1 MATRLTAPKS
11 TTTRNKKNSKK
22 TLPKVSLLQRPD
34 GISLE
39 DWQIAL
45 RKQAAQKEL
54 LTIAP
59 VDKKLSPGDFYVRNP
74 QTDHI
79 YKVAFRGTDSE
90 WNYCSCPDFKTNQLG
105 TCKHIE
111 AVQLH
116 LGKQRKRPAKE
127 LIPPYTSVYLSYR
140 AERDVRIRI
149 GSDNREA
156 FTALAGRYFTEEGVL
171 EESNYARFYDF
182 LQEARQIDDTF
193 RCYDDALDF
202 IIEKR
207 AALYRNQVLDNKYPD
222 NKLPGLLRTRLY
234 PYQEEGILFA
244 ARKGRCIIADE
255 MGLGKT
261 IQAIGAAELLRKEF
275 NLSSVLILCPTSLKY
290 QWKKEIEKFTGETAL
305 VIEGNHLKRREQYNR
320 DACYKIVSYQSAN
333 NDIKI
338 LKTLSADL
346 LIMDEAQRLKNW
358 NTQIAKA
365 AKRIESQYTV
375 VLSGT
380 PLENKIEELYA
391 IAQYVNPYCLGP
403 YYKFIDRCL
412 VRSETGKTVGYKNL
426 NETGRMI
433 RNILVRRRKRD
444 VNIQLP
450 ARMDKILF
458 VPMTAEQRE
467 MHDEFKSSLAQLIM
481 KWQKM
486 RFLSESDR
494 RRLLLLMNQM
504 RMVCDSTYI
513 LDQKSRF
520 DTKIDEL
527 MNVLDEFFEES
538 DEKTVIFS
546 QWERMTRL
554 VAAELDKRG
563 VAYEYLNGSV
573 PSAKRK
579 DLIDNF
585 TEKPDCR
592 VFLSTD
598 AGSTGLNLQA
608 ASLIINLD
616 LPWNPAVLEQRI
628 ARIHRMGQKNNVQV
642 INFVSVGTIEEQML
656 TKLNFKSS
664 MFEGILD
671 DGSDSIFL
679 EESKFDKLMQTV
691 QEFAATGIDADTDE
705 NLTYGI
711 NADEL
716 EKPVSEEERSGKEE
730 TILSETM
737 IPDVEPEEEQKISA
751 ISSDAREMLPGRP
764 SDAGT
769 GGKSPGRFAGDD
781 AEEAPSLTPVKTTGA
796 VDISNTNSPEQLV
809 SQGINLL
816 GAFARTLSSP
826 EATQKLVDSLIE
838 TDKETG
844 KTSLKIPVPDRDTV
858 VQVMSV
864 LGKLFK

>member
-1 MATRLTAPKS
+1 
-11 TTTRNKKNSKK
+11 
-22 TLPKVSLLQRPD
+22 
-34 GISLE
+34 
-39 DWQIAL
+39 
-45 RKQAAQKEL
+45 
-54 LTIAP
+54 
-59 VDKKLSPGDFYVRNP
+59 
-74 QTDHI
+74 
-79 YKVAFRGTDSE
+79 
-90 WNYCSCPDFKTNQLG
+90 
-105 TCKHIE
+105 
-111 AVQLH
+111 
-116 LGKQRKRPAKE
+116 
-127 LIPPYTSVYLSYR
+127 
-140 AERDVRIRI
+140 
-149 GSDNREA
+149 
-156 FTALAGRYFTEEGVL
+156 
-171 EESNYARFYDF
+171 
-182 LQEARQIDDTF
+182 
-193 RCYDDALDF
+193 
-202 IIEKR
+202 
-207 AALYRNQVLDNKYPD
+207 
-222 NKLPGLLRTRLY
+222 
-234 PYQEEGILFA
+234 
-244 ARKGRCIIADE
+244 
-255 MGLGKT
+255 
-261 IQAIGAAELLRKEF
+261 
-275 NLSSVLILCPTSLKY
+275 VLILCPTSLKY

-391 IAQYVNPYCLGP
+391 ID
-403 YYKFIDRCL
+403 KFIDRCL

-433 RNILVRRRKRD
+433 RDILVRRRKRD

-458 VPMTAEQRE
+458 VPMTTEQRE

-527 MNVLDEFFEES
+527 MNVLDEFLEES
-538 DEKTVIFS
+538 DEKAVVFS

-554 VAAELDKRG
+554 VAAELDKRS
-563 VAYEYLNGSV
+563 VAYEYLNGGV

-592 VFLSTD
+592 IFLSTD

-691 QEFAATGIDADTDE
+691 QEFAATGTEHTGTETEGTSTGTGISTPASTVSTDE
-705 NLTYGI
+705 I
-711 NADEL
+711 ERADPLQKRGEIDPL
-716 EKPVSEEERSGKEE
+716 
-730 TILSETM
+730 ISETA
-737 IPDVEPEEEQKISA
+737 IPDIDTGQEDSPVEITGTVP
-751 ISSDAREMLPGRP
+751 SSPAAQTE
-764 SDAGT
+764 T
-769 GGKSPGRFAGDD
+769 
-781 AEEAPSLTPVKTTGA
+781 
-796 VDISNTNSPEQLV
+796 SPEQLITQ
-809 SQGINLL
+809 SIHLL

-826 EATQKLVDSLIE
+826 EATGKLVDSLIE

-858 VQVMSV
+858 MQVMSV
-864 LGKLFK
+864 IGKLFK

>member
-1 MATRLTAPKS
+1 
-11 TTTRNKKNSKK
+11 
-22 TLPKVSLLQRPD
+22 
-34 GISLE
+34 
-39 DWQIAL
+39 
-45 RKQAAQKEL
+45 
-54 LTIAP
+54 
-59 VDKKLSPGDFYVRNP
+59 
-74 QTDHI
+74 
-79 YKVAFRGTDSE
+79 
-90 WNYCSCPDFKTNQLG
+90 
-105 TCKHIE
+105 
-111 AVQLH
+111 
-116 LGKQRKRPAKE
+116 
-127 LIPPYTSVYLSYR
+127 
-140 AERDVRIRI
+140 
-149 GSDNREA
+149 
-156 FTALAGRYFTEEGVL
+156 
-171 EESNYARFYDF
+171 
-182 LQEARQIDDTF
+182 
-193 RCYDDALDF
+193 
-202 IIEKR
+202 
-207 AALYRNQVLDNKYPD
+207 
-222 NKLPGLLRTRLY
+222 
-234 PYQEEGILFA
+234 
-244 ARKGRCIIADE
+244 
-255 MGLGKT
+255 
-261 IQAIGAAELLRKEF
+261 
-275 NLSSVLILCPTSLKY
+275 
-290 QWKKEIEKFTGETAL
+290 
-305 VIEGNHLKRREQYNR
+305 
-320 DACYKIVSYQSAN
+320 
-333 NDIKI
+333 
-338 LKTLSADL
+338 
-346 LIMDEAQRLKNW
+346 
-358 NTQIAKA
+358 
-365 AKRIESQYTV
+365 
-375 VLSGT
+375 
-380 PLENKIEELYA
+380 
-391 IAQYVNPYCLGP
+391 
-403 YYKFIDRCL
+403 
-412 VRSETGKTVGYKNL
+412 
-426 NETGRMI
+426 
-433 RNILVRRRKRD
+433 
-444 VNIQLP
+444 
-450 ARMDKILF
+450 KILF

-494 RRLLLLMNQM
+494 RRLLLLMSQM

-527 MNVLDEFFEES
+527 MNVLDEFLEES
-538 DEKTVIFS
+538 DEKAVVFS

-691 QEFAATGIDADTDE
+691 QEFDATGTDADTDE

>member
-1 MATRLTAPKS
+1 MS
-11 TTTRNKKNSKK
+11 M
-22 TLPKVSLLQRPD
+22 
-34 GISLE
+34 E
-39 DWQIAL
+39 EWQIAL

-54 LTIAP
+54 LSIEP
-59 VDKKLSPGDFYVRNP
+59 IDKKQSPGDFSVRNP
-74 QTDHI
+74 QTDHL
-79 YKVAFRGTDSE
+79 YKVAFRGRDSV

-111 AVQLH
+111 AVQLYLESH
-116 LGKQRKRPAKE
+116 HKRIPKE
-127 LIPPYTSVYLSYR
+127 LTPPYTSVYLSYR
-140 AERDVRIRI
+140 GARDVRIRI

-156 FTALAGRYFTEEGVL
+156 FTELASRYFTKEGVL
-171 EESNYARFYDF
+171 EESNYSRFYDF
-182 LQEARQIDDTF
+182 SQEARQIDNTF
-193 RCYDDALDF
+193 RCYSDALEF
-202 IIEKR
+202 VIEKR
-207 AALYRNQVLDNKYPD
+207 AALYRSQKLNNQYPD
-222 NKLPGLLRTRLY
+222 NKLSNLLRTRLY

-244 ARKGRCIIADE
+244 VRKGRCIIADE

-261 IQAIGAAELLRKEF
+261 IQAIGAAELLKKEF
-275 NLSSVLILCPTSLKY
+275 HIASTLILCPTSLKY
-290 QWKKEIEKFTGETAL
+290 QWKKEIEKFTGDTAL
-305 VIEGNHLKRREQYNR
+305 VIEGNHLKRCEQYHQE
-320 DACYKIVSYQSAN
+320 AFYKIVSYQSAK

-358 NTQIAKA
+358 NTQIAQA

-380 PLENKIEELYA
+380 PLENKIEELYS
-391 IAQYVNPYCLGP
+391 IAQYVDQYCLGP
-403 YYKFIDRCL
+403 YYKFIDRSL
-412 VRSETGKTVGYKNL
+412 VRSETGKTIGYKNL
-426 NETGRMI
+426 NETGNTV
-433 RNILVRRRKRD
+433 RNILIRRRKRE

-458 VPMTAEQRE
+458 VPMTNEQRG
-467 MHDEFKSSLAQLIM
+467 MHEEFKISLTQLII

-486 RFLSESDR
+486 RFLSENDR
-494 RRLLLLMNQM
+494 RKLLLLMNQM

-513 LDQKSRF
+513 LDQKTRF

-538 DEKTVIFS
+538 DEKTVVFS

-563 VAYEYLNGSV
+563 IEYEYLHGGV
-573 PSAKRK
+573 PSVKRK

-585 TEKPDCR
+585 TEKSECR

-628 ARIHRMGQKNNVQV
+628 ARVHRMGQKNNVQV
-642 INFVSVGTIEEQML
+642 INFVSANTIEEQML

-679 EESKFDKLMQTV
+679 ENSKFDKLMQTV
-691 QEFAATGIDADTDE
+691 QEFAATGIETDGTE
-705 NLTYGI
+705 TSAVS
-711 NADEL
+711 ADEI
-716 EKPVSEEERSGKEE
+716 ERPAPMQKESEADS
-730 TILSETM
+730 LASETA
-737 IPDVEPEEEQKISA
+737 IPDIDIEPEEGIAERRA
-751 ISSDAREMLPGRP
+751 PLP
-764 SDAGT
+764 S
-769 GGKSPGRFAGDD
+769 
-781 AEEAPSLTPVKTTGA
+781 
-796 VDISNTNSPEQLV
+796 SPEQLI
-809 SQGINLL
+809 SQGIHFLS
-816 GAFARTLSSP
+816 AFARTLSSP
-826 EATQKLVDSLIE
+826 EETEKLVDSLIE

-844 KTSLKIPVPDRDTV
+844 KVSLKIPVPDRDTL
-858 VQVMSV
+858 VQG
-864 LGKLFK
+864 LTAIGKLFTGLNNP